1 MRELIDV
8 EGGSGEI
15 YRFRRLDDPGAPPT
29 TAGNFIYVRWDQGE
43 PVILYLGEADSL
55 HVIKA
60 RWSEAQAKHQ
70 ATDVYF
76 RLNVGGE
83 ARHRER
89 DDLLQRLKPAM
100 NRAGSPK
107 A

>member
-8 EGGSGEI
+8 EGGSGET
-15 YRFRRLDDPGAPPT
+15 YRFRRLDDPGASPT

-43 PVILYLGEADSL
+43 PVILYLGEADGQ
-55 HVIKA
+55 HAIRV
-60 RWSEAQAKHQ
+60 RWAEAQAKRQ

-76 RLNVGGE
+76 RLNVGAE
-83 ARHRER
+83 ARRRER
-89 DDLLQRLKPAM
+89 DDLLLRLRPEM
-100 NRAGSPK
+100 NHSGPPK